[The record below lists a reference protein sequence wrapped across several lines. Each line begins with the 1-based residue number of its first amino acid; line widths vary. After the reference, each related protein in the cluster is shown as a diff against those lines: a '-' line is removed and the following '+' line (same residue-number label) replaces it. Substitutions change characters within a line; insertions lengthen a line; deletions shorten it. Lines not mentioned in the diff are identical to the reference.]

1 MVASA
6 TGLENTVVVVED
18 EPFDDEQ
25 AEAVAPSTTTATTP
39 AKKRKED
46 LYRIVPPG
54 SLLINLHIIS
64 QAQCSLSPQAYD
76 HAMSQTFVR
85 RVVTGIDAAGR
96 HVITED
102 GAAPNAIETET
113 VAVSEVLWIDGP
125 LLSMT
130 DSPDKANSGFALEPP
145 PGGASARVIR
155 MPGIPAGADPDTTWL
170 RVAGDDPATP
180 GMHATDTL
188 DLMVV
193 LEGSVVM
200 GLEDGERT
208 IGPGEFVVQRG
219 TLHRW
224 RPADE
229 HGWTYFVA
237 MLRPDVNAS
246 ADIVNVKQATVGEK
260 PIRRVVTGSSVVD
273 GGAADHRVV
282 TDSAVVDGGAAHGV
296 SSPTTTIT
304 DLWHTGGPLQSVE
317 QGGDPDGPWSL
328 VPPAGGLW
336 FRLVELTPA
345 PPSEEGWHFTPTID
359 VDVVLRG
366 RVLLE
371 LPDGVQTELGPGDVV
386 IQRGTNHRWTALG
399 DEQFAM
405 ATVMIDATANNA

>member
-1 MVASA
+1 MSA
-6 TGLENTVVVVED
+6 QT
-18 EPFDDEQ
+18 
-25 AEAVAPSTTTATTP
+25 
-39 AKKRKED
+39 
-46 LYRIVPPG
+46 
-54 SLLINLHIIS
+54 
-64 QAQCSLSPQAYD
+64 YD

-85 RVVTGIDAAGR
+85 RVVTGIDADGR
-96 HVITED
+96 HVITDD
-102 GAAPNAIETET
+102 GAAPNTIVTDT
-113 VAVSEVLWIDGP
+113 VAVSEVLWLDGP
-125 LLSMT
+125 QPLIA
-130 DSPDKANSGFALEPP
+130 DDPDKANSGFALEPP
-145 PGGASARVIR
+145 PGGASARIIQ

-170 RVAGDDPATP
+170 RVAGDSESTP
-180 GMHATDTL
+180 GLHATDTL

-200 GLEDGERT
+200 GLEDGERV
-208 IGPGEFVVQRG
+208 IGPGEFVIQRG

-237 MLRPDVNAS
+237 MLRPDVQVS
-246 ADIVNVKQATVGEK
+246 AEPVNVKLATAGDT
-260 PIRRVVTGSSVVD
+260 PIRRVVTGSPVVDGGSADRRVVTGPPVVD
-273 GGAADHRVV
+273 GGAAD
-282 TDSAVVDGGAAHGV
+282 AM

-328 VPPAGGLW
+328 VPPTGGLW

-345 PPSEEGWHFTPTID
+345 PPSEEGWHATPTVD

-386 IQRGTNHRWTALG
+386 IQRGTNHRWTAIG

-405 ATVMIDATANNA
+405 ATVMIDATH

>member
-1 MVASA
+1 MSA
-6 TGLENTVVVVED
+6 
-18 EPFDDEQ
+18 
-25 AEAVAPSTTTATTP
+25 
-39 AKKRKED
+39 R
-46 LYRIVPPG
+46 
-54 SLLINLHIIS
+54 
-64 QAQCSLSPQAYD
+64 AYD
-76 HAMSQTFVR
+76 HSMNQSFVR
-85 RVVTGIDAAGR
+85 RVVTGIDATGR
-96 HVITED
+96 HVITHD
-102 GAAPNAIETET
+102 GSSPNTIVTDT

-125 LLSMT
+125 SRSIA
-130 DSPDKANSGFALEPP
+130 DSPDKIDSGFTLEPP

-155 MPGIPAGADPDTTWL
+155 MPGIPDGADPDSTWL
-170 RVAGDDPATP
+170 RVAGDDQNTP

-193 LEGSVVM
+193 LKGSVVM

-208 IGPGEFVVQRG
+208 IGPGEFVIQRG

-229 HGWTYFVA
+229 HGWTYFVT
-237 MLRPDVNAS
+237 MLRPESNAK
-246 ADIVNVKQATVGEK
+246 ADIVGVKSATAGEK
-260 PIRRVVTGSSVVD
+260 PVRRVITGSSVVD

-282 TDSAVVDGGAAHGV
+282 TDSAVVDGGAVDAM

-304 DLWHTGGPLQSVE
+304 DLWHTGGPLQSVD

-328 VPPAGGLW
+328 VPQVGGLW

-345 PPSEEGWHFTPTID
+345 PPSEEGWHATPTID

-386 IQRGTNHRWTALG
+386 IQRGTNHRWTAIG
-399 DEQFAM
+399 DEKFAM
-405 ATVMIDATANNA
+405 ATVMIDANADTAQT

>member
-1 MVASA
+1 MS
-6 TGLENTVVVVED
+6 
-18 EPFDDEQ
+18 
-25 AEAVAPSTTTATTP
+25 S
-39 AKKRKED
+39 
-46 LYRIVPPG
+46 
-54 SLLINLHIIS
+54 
-64 QAQCSLSPQAYD
+64 QAYD
-76 HAMSQTFVR
+76 RAMSQTFVR
-85 RVVTGIDAAGR
+85 RVVTGIDNAGR

-102 GAAPNAIETET
+102 GAAPNTIETDT

-125 LLSMT
+125 LLSIS

-145 PGGASARVIR
+145 QGGASARIIR
-155 MPGIPAGADPDTTWL
+155 MPGIPEGADPDTTWL
-170 RVAGDDPATP
+170 RVAGDDADTP

-208 IGPGEFVVQRG
+208 IGPGEFVIQRG

-246 ADIVNVKQATVGEK
+246 ADIVGVKPATAGDK
-260 PIRRVVTGSSVVD
+260 PIRRVVTGSPVVD
-273 GGAADHRVV
+273 GGAAD
-282 TDSAVVDGGAAHGV
+282 AV
-296 SSPTTTIT
+296 SSPTTTMT

-328 VPPAGGLW
+328 VPPTGGLW
-336 FRLVELTPA
+336 FRLVGLTPA
-345 PPSEEGWHFTPTID
+345 PPIEQGWHVTPTVD

-371 LPDGVQTELGPGDVV
+371 LPDGVQTELGRGDVV
-386 IQRGTNHRWTALG
+386 IQRGTNHRWTAIG
-399 DEQFAM
+399 HEQFAM
-405 ATVMIDATANNA
+405 ASVMIDATH

>member
-1 MVASA
+1 MVV
-6 TGLENTVVVVED
+6 GD
-18 EPFDDEQ
+18 ESFDDEQ
-25 AEAVAPSTTTATTP
+25 AEAVAPSTTTPINA

-46 LYRIVPPG
+46 LCRIVPPR
-54 SLLINLHIIS
+54 SLLINVEIFS
-64 QAQCSLSPQAYD
+64 QPRRSMRPRTYD

-85 RVVTGIDAAGR
+85 RVVTGIDTAGR
-96 HVITED
+96 HVITGD
-102 GAAPNAIETET
+102 GAAPNTIETDT

-125 LLSMT
+125 LLSIG
-130 DSPDKANSGFALEPP
+130 DSPDKDNSGFALEPP

-155 MPGIPAGADPDTTWL
+155 MPGIPVGADPDTTWL
-170 RVAGDDPATP
+170 RVAGDDAATP

-229 HGWTYFVA
+229 SGWTYFVA
-237 MLRPDVNAS
+237 MLRPDLNTK
-246 ADIVNVKQATVGEK
+246 ADIGGVKPATSGDK
-260 PIRRVVTGSSVVD
+260 PVRRVVTGSSVVD

-345 PPSEEGWHFTPTID
+345 PPSEDGWHFTPTID

-405 ATVMIDATANNA
+405 ATVMIDATADNA

>member
-1 MVASA
+1 M
-6 TGLENTVVVVED
+6 VVED
-18 EPFDDEQ
+18 EPFDEEQ
-25 AEAVAPSTTTATTP
+25 AEAAAPSTTTATTP

-46 LYRIVPPG
+46 LQRIVPPG
-54 SLLINLHIIS
+54 SLLINVQIIA
-64 QAQCSLSPQAYD
+64 QARHSLSPRAYD

-85 RVVTGIDAAGR
+85 RVVTGIDAAGH

-102 GAAPNAIETET
+102 GAAPNTIETKT

-125 LLSMT
+125 LLSIA
-130 DSPDKANSGFALEPP
+130 DSPDKADSGFALEPP
-145 PGGASARVIR
+145 PGGASARIIR

-170 RVAGDDPATP
+170 RVAGDDADTP

-208 IGPGEFVVQRG
+208 IGPGEFVIQRG

-237 MLRPDVNAS
+237 MLRPDVNGN
-246 ADIVNVKQATVGEK
+246 ADIVGVKPMTAGDK
-260 PIRRVVTGSSVVD
+260 PVRRVVTGSPVVD
-273 GGAADHRVV
+273 GGAAD
-282 TDSAVVDGGAAHGV
+282 AV
-296 SSPTTTIT
+296 SSPTTTMT
-304 DLWHTGGPLQSVE
+304 DLWHTGGPLQSVD
-317 QGGDPDGPWSL
+317 QGGDPEGPWSL
-328 VPPAGGLW
+328 VPPNGGLW
-336 FRLVELTPA
+336 FRLVELMPA
-345 PPSEEGWHFTPTID
+345 PPIEQGWHVTLTVD

-386 IQRGTNHRWTALG
+386 IQRGTNHRWTAIG

-405 ATVMIDATANNA
+405 ASVMIDATQ

>member
-1 MVASA
+1 MQIIA
-6 TGLENTVVVVED
+6 
-18 EPFDDEQ
+18 Q
-25 AEAVAPSTTTATTP
+25 A
-39 AKKRKED
+39 R
-46 LYRIVPPG
+46 
-54 SLLINLHIIS
+54 H
-64 QAQCSLSPQAYD
+64 SLSPRAYD

-85 RVVTGIDAAGR
+85 RVVTGIDAAGH

-102 GAAPNAIETET
+102 GVAPNTIVTDT

-125 LLSMT
+125 LLSIA
-130 DSPDKANSGFALEPP
+130 DSPDKADSGFALEPP
-145 PGGASARVIR
+145 PGGASARIIR
-155 MPGIPAGADPDTTWL
+155 MPGIPAGADHDTTWL
-170 RVAGDDPATP
+170 RVAGDDADTP

-208 IGPGEFVVQRG
+208 IGPGEFVIQRG

-246 ADIVNVKQATVGEK
+246 TDIVGVKPATAGDK
-260 PIRRVVTGSSVVD
+260 PVRRVVTGSPVVD
-273 GGAADHRVV
+273 GGAAD
-282 TDSAVVDGGAAHGV
+282 AV
-296 SSPTTTIT
+296 SSPTTTMT
-304 DLWHTGGPLQSVE
+304 DLWHTGGPLQSVD
-317 QGGDPDGPWSL
+317 QGGDPEGPWSL
-328 VPPAGGLW
+328 VPPTGGLW
-336 FRLVELTPA
+336 FRLVELMPA
-345 PPSEEGWHFTPTID
+345 PPIEQGWHVTLTVD

-386 IQRGTNHRWTALG
+386 IQRGTNHRWTAIG

-405 ATVMIDATANNA
+405 ASVMIDATQ

>member
-1 MVASA
+1 
-6 TGLENTVVVVED
+6 
-18 EPFDDEQ
+18 
-25 AEAVAPSTTTATTP
+25 
-39 AKKRKED
+39 
-46 LYRIVPPG
+46 
-54 SLLINLHIIS
+54 LINVQIIA
-64 QAQCSLSPQAYD
+64 QARHSLSPRAYD

-85 RVVTGIDAAGR
+85 RVVTGIDAAGH

-102 GAAPNAIETET
+102 GVAPTTIETKT

-125 LLSMT
+125 LLSMS
-130 DSPDKANSGFALEPP
+130 DSPDKADSGFALEPP
-145 PGGASARVIR
+145 PGGASARIIR

-170 RVAGDDPATP
+170 RVAGDDADTP

-208 IGPGEFVVQRG
+208 IGPGEFVIQRG

-224 RPADE
+224 RPADK

-246 ADIVNVKQATVGEK
+246 ADIVNVKPAGAGDK
-260 PIRRVVTGSSVVD
+260 PIRRVVTGSPVVDGGSADRRVVTGPPVVD
-273 GGAADHRVV
+273 GGA
-282 TDSAVVDGGAAHGV
+282 TDAV

-304 DLWHTGGPLQSVE
+304 DLWHTGGPLQSVD
-317 QGGDPDGPWSL
+317 QGGDPAGQWSL

-345 PPSEEGWHFTPTID
+345 PPSEEGWHATPTVD

-386 IQRGTNHRWTALG
+386 IQRGTNHRWTAIG

-405 ATVMIDATANNA
+405 ATVMIDAAH

>member
-1 MVASA
+1 
-6 TGLENTVVVVED
+6 
-18 EPFDDEQ
+18 
-25 AEAVAPSTTTATTP
+25 
-39 AKKRKED
+39 
-46 LYRIVPPG
+46 
-54 SLLINLHIIS
+54 
-64 QAQCSLSPQAYD
+64 
-76 HAMSQTFVR
+76 MSQTFVR
-85 RVVTGIDAAGR
+85 RVVTGIDDAGR

-102 GAAPNAIETET
+102 GAAPNTIVTDT
-113 VAVSEVLWIDGP
+113 VCVSEVLWIDGP
-125 LLSMT
+125 LLSIA
-130 DSPDKANSGFALEPP
+130 DSPDKTNSGFALEPP

-170 RVAGDDPATP
+170 RVAGDDTDTP

-200 GLEDGERT
+200 GLDNGERT
-208 IGPGEFVVQRG
+208 IGPGEFVIQRG

-246 ADIVNVKQATVGEK
+246 ADIVNVKPATVGDK
-260 PIRRVVTGSSVVD
+260 PIRRVVTGSPVVD
-273 GGAADHRVV
+273 GGAAD
-282 TDSAVVDGGAAHGV
+282 AV
-296 SSPTTTIT
+296 SSPTTTMT
-304 DLWHTGGPLQSVE
+304 DLWHTGGPLQSVD

-328 VPPAGGLW
+328 VPPTGGLW

-345 PPSEEGWHFTPTID
+345 PPIEQGWHATPTVD

-386 IQRGTNHRWTALG
+386 IQRGTNHRWTAVG

-405 ATVMIDATANNA
+405 ASVMIDASQ

>member
-1 MVASA
+1 MQIIA
-6 TGLENTVVVVED
+6 
-18 EPFDDEQ
+18 Q
-25 AEAVAPSTTTATTP
+25 A
-39 AKKRKED
+39 R
-46 LYRIVPPG
+46 
-54 SLLINLHIIS
+54 H
-64 QAQCSLSPQAYD
+64 SLSPRAYD

-85 RVVTGIDAAGR
+85 RVVTGIDAAGH

-102 GAAPNAIETET
+102 GVAPNTIVTDT
-113 VAVSEVLWIDGP
+113 VAVSEVLWLDGP
-125 LLSMT
+125 QPSIA
-130 DSPDKANSGFALEPP
+130 DDPDKANSGFALEPP
-145 PGGASARVIR
+145 PGGASARIIR

-170 RVAGDDPATP
+170 RVAGDDERTP

-200 GLEDGERT
+200 GLEDGERV
-208 IGPGEFVVQRG
+208 IGPGEFVIQRG

-229 HGWTYFVA
+229 NGWTYFVA
-237 MLRPDVNAS
+237 MLRPDVEMS
-246 ADIVNVKQATVGEK
+246 AEPVNVKPARAGDK
-260 PIRRVVTGSSVVD
+260 PIRRVVTGSPVVDGGSADRRVVTGPSVVD
-273 GGAADHRVV
+273 GGAAD
-282 TDSAVVDGGAAHGV
+282 AM

-345 PPSEEGWHFTPTID
+345 PPSEEGWHATPTVD

-386 IQRGTNHRWTALG
+386 IQRGTNHRWTAIG

-405 ATVMIDATANNA
+405 ATVMIDAAH

>member
-1 MVASA
+1 M
-6 TGLENTVVVVED
+6 
-18 EPFDDEQ
+18 
-25 AEAVAPSTTTATTP
+25 
-39 AKKRKED
+39 
-46 LYRIVPPG
+46 
-54 SLLINLHIIS
+54 INGHIIS
-64 QAQCSLSPQAYD
+64 QALQSMSAQAYD
-76 HAMSQTFVR
+76 HAMGQTFVR

-96 HVITED
+96 HLITAD
-102 GAAPNAIETET
+102 GAAPNTIVTDT
-113 VAVSEVLWIDGP
+113 VAVSEVLWLDGP
-125 LLSMT
+125 LPSIS
-130 DSPDKANSGFALEPP
+130 DDPDNAGSGFALEPP
-145 PGGASARVIR
+145 PGGASARIIR
-155 MPGIPAGADPDTTWL
+155 MPGIPSGADPDSTWL
-170 RVAGDDPATP
+170 RVAGDSESKP

-200 GLEDGERT
+200 GLEDGERV
-208 IGPGEFVVQRG
+208 IGPGEFVIQRG

-229 HGWTYFVA
+229 KGWTYFVA

-246 ADIVNVKQATVGEK
+246 ADIVNVKPATVGEK
-260 PIRRVVTGSSVVD
+260 PIRRVVTGSPVVDSGASDRRVVTSPPVVD
-273 GGAADHRVV
+273 GGA
-282 TDSAVVDGGAAHGV
+282 TDAV

-304 DLWHTGGPLQSVE
+304 DLWHTGGPLQSVD
-317 QGGDPDGPWSL
+317 QGGDPAGPWSL

-336 FRLVELTPA
+336 FRLIELTPA
-345 PPSEEGWHFTPTID
+345 PPSEEGWHATPTVD

-386 IQRGTNHRWTALG
+386 IQRGTNHRWTAIG

-405 ATVMIDATANNA
+405 TTVMIDATH

>member
-1 MVASA
+1 
-6 TGLENTVVVVED
+6 
-18 EPFDDEQ
+18 
-25 AEAVAPSTTTATTP
+25 
-39 AKKRKED
+39 
-46 LYRIVPPG
+46 
-54 SLLINLHIIS
+54 
-64 QAQCSLSPQAYD
+64 
-76 HAMSQTFVR
+76 MSSSFVR

-96 HVITED
+96 HLITDD
-102 GAAPNAIETET
+102 GAAPNTIVTDT

-125 LLSMT
+125 RPSIL
-130 DSPDKANSGFALEPP
+130 DSPDNKNSGFALEPP

-155 MPGIPAGADPDTTWL
+155 MPGIPAGADPDSTWL
-170 RVAGDDPATP
+170 RVAGDDATTP

-200 GLEDGERT
+200 GLEDGERV
-208 IGPGEFVVQRG
+208 IGPGEFVIQRG

-229 HGWTYFVA
+229 HGWTYFVT
-237 MLRPDVNAS
+237 MVRPDITTS
-246 ADIVNVKQATVGEK
+246 AELVNVKPVTVGDK
-260 PIRRVVTGSSVVD
+260 PIRRVVTGTPVVD
-273 GGAADHRVV
+273 GGAAE
-282 TDSAVVDGGAAHGV
+282 AV
-296 SSPTTTIT
+296 SSPTTTMT
-304 DLWHTGGPLQSVE
+304 DIWHTGGPLQSVD

-345 PPSEEGWHFTPTID
+345 PPIEQGWHATPTVDID
-359 VDVVLRG
+359 VVMHG

-386 IQRGTNHRWTALG
+386 IQRGTNHRWTAIG
-399 DEQFAM
+399 TETFAM
-405 ATVMIDATANNA
+405 ASVMIGAAELTVS